1 MRNTSNRNS
10 LRTDMTLHG
19 NMDSLPRHGR
29 LISATQD
36 DRTELPCVP
45 ESAVLQAFEVVGAT
59 DVLEV
64 AAKEIFLA
72 DEKV

>member
-1 MRNTSNRNS
+1 MRDVFSVALTV
-10 LRTDMTLHG
+10 L
-19 NMDSLPRHGR
+19 
-29 LISATQD
+29 
-36 DRTELPCVP
+36 
-45 ESAVLQAFEVVGAT
+45 ESAVLEAFEVVGAT